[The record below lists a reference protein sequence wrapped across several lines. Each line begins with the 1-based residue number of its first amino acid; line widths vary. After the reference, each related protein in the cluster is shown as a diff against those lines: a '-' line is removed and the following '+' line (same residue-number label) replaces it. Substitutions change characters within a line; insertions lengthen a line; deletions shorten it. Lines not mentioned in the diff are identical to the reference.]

1 MQHGTASSEDW
12 NQAPVDRETAVR
24 SDTDVDGG
32 LMRLQTLAF
41 SADLYAT
48 RDEQRQQEASCASRI
63 ADALVTQYIR
73 GQPFHLRLRVA
84 VIAFTTL
91 ASFFGL
97 AIGALSISRH
107 LNLPQ
112 PRPTYTAPCTTAS
125 CTASCAWW

>member
-1 MQHGTASSEDW
+1 MLRHDPHERIHVSPRALQVATAG
-12 NQAPVDRETAVR
+12 
-24 SDTDVDGG
+24 SDHCVPASDDSCDGG
-32 LMRLQTLAF
+32 PP
-41 SADLYAT
+41 
-48 RDEQRQQEASCASRI
+48 EHCASRI